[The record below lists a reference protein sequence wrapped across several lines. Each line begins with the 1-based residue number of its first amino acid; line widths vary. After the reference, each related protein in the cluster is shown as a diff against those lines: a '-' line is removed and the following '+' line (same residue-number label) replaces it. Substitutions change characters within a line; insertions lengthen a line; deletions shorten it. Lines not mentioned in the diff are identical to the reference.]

1 MVSETE
7 SEQGKYP
14 VHNRENNPLPIH
26 WPAKTHN
33 VPIQDRIH
41 GNMPRSS
48 GSLKRATESGQLQK
62 DLNRRIEEDRR
73 TRRMRENRE
82 GRKNEMDEG
91 EREIERERERRESGK
106 KVKRESFFLGEEN
119 NVTRPGFH
127 GPQERYSGFQGGI
140 CSEGQKKKEKEK
152 RKEDRNWL

>member
-1 MVSETE
+1 MVSETG
-7 SEQGKYP
+7 SEQGNYP
-14 VHNRENNPLPIH
+14 VHNRENNTLPIH

-33 VPIQDRIH
+33 VPIEDRIH

-48 GSLKRATESGQLQK
+48 GSLKRATGSGQLQK

-91 EREIERERERRESGK
+91 EREIERERERERE
-106 KVKRESFFLGEEN
+106 ES
-119 NVTRPGFH
+119 
-127 GPQERYSGFQGGI
+127 QER
-140 CSEGQKKKEKEK
+140 K
-152 RKEDRNWL
+152 